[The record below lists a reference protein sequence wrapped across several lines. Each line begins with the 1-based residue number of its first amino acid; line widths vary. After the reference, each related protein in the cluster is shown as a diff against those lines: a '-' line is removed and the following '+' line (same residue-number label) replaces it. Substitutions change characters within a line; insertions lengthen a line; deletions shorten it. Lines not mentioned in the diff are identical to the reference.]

1 MDDIIRLC
9 KKKGFVFQSSEI
21 YGPMSGF
28 YDFGPLGVEMKNNIK
43 KLWWRDMVQKRDNV
57 VGIDCSIISSP
68 QIWQASG
75 HVEGF
80 SDPMVDCKESKLRFR
95 ADQVFWSPIETVDGE
110 ILSYITVQES
120 ENMEKEAL
128 SFANK
133 ILKKLNKTTAI
144 KSLKLVELTKAPL
157 EIYNL
162 LPSPATGNPGQLTL
176 PREFNLMFQTNVG
189 AITEESNVTYLRP
202 ETAQVG
208 AYYSLN

>member
-1 MDDIIRLC
+1 M
-9 KKKGFVFQSSEI
+9 
-21 YGPMSGF
+21 
-28 YDFGPLGVEMKNNIK
+28 LGE
-43 KLWWRDMVQKRDNV
+43 LAAR
-57 VGIDCSIISSP
+57 
-68 QIWQASG
+68 

-128 SFANK
+128 SSANK

-208 AYYSLN
+208 VSSVN